1 MTCISVGDLINKE
14 VTKHSDYGIEIEQSR
29 QTYSYVKDEIV
40 IELVKMQV
48 QLMEQEQRSWII
60 EGFPRTEIQAVA
72 MQKMGVIP
80 DKFVMLKQDDN
91 VTFERL
97 DEKLQNGG
105 CAGVRISDPDRLRKL
120 AESAAQEYKL
130 KMEGVKKVCQG
141 QITEMDTDEHETLV
155 AEEIVRILKL
165 KSTKAPRRPQRVIL
179 LGPPGSQ
186 KEIFAQQVAAKYQLV
201 YIRVSQ
207 LITDHIRR
215 EENKEYREELR
226 SRL

>member
-1 MTCISVGDLINKE
+1 
-14 VTKHSDYGIEIEQSR
+14 
-29 QTYSYVKDEIV
+29 
-40 IELVKMQV
+40 
-48 QLMEQEQRSWII
+48 
-60 EGFPRTEIQAVA
+60 